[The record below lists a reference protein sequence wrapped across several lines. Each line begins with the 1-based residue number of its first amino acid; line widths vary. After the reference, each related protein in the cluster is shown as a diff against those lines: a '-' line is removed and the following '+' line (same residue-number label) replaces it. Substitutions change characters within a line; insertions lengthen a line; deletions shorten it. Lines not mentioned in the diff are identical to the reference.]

1 MTTTPMSTPML
12 SSAPMTATTTA
23 TKAAS
28 ARQVYFITGTDTNV
42 GKTLVSC
49 LLLARASQQG
59 HRCFAIKPISAGCA
73 IDHHADA
80 DDTLHSEDAEQL
92 KQYASVE
99 LMEELLAPIKL
110 LYATSP
116 HIAAEQAGERLQAA
130 RVVGHVRAGLSTRAS
145 HILVEGAGGWR
156 VPINMQECI
165 SDVAKQLRLPVILV
179 VAIRLG
185 CLNHAL
191 LTAELILRDGLPL
204 AGWVA
209 NCVNP
214 DEPFMAE
221 QIATLEKKI
230 SAPCL
235 GVIPYQAAPDIDAL
249 AEHIRWPQE
258 LNPKPSI

>member
-1 MTTTPMSTPML
+1 MSTTSIAMPA
-12 SSAPMTATTTA
+12 SAPATTTA
-23 TKAAS
+23 T
-28 ARQVYFITGTDTNV
+28 ARQVYFVTGTDTNV

-59 HRCFAIKPISAGCA
+59 HRCFALKPISAGCT
-73 IDHHADA
+73 IDPNA
-80 DDTLHSEDAEQL
+80 DDTLYSEDAEQL

-99 LMEELLAPIKL
+99 LMDELVAPIKL
-110 LYATSP
+110 LDATSP
-116 HIAAEQAGERLQAA
+116 HIAAEQAGERLQAS

-156 VPINMQECI
+156 VPINGQEYI

-191 LTAELILRDGLPL
+191 MTAELILRDGLPL

-209 NCVNP
+209 NCLNN

-221 QIATLEKKI
+221 QIATLSKKI
-230 SAPCL
+230 NAPCL
-235 GVIPYQAAPDIDAL
+235 GVIPYQVEPDIHAL
-249 AEHIRWPQE
+249 AQQICWPQE
-258 LNPKPSI
+258 MKA